1 MNMRAISPKDIYEIV
16 SLHGLCFETGWDKN
30 FIESLMDNP
39 NIYAILYEYDHKIT
53 GFMIASVIFPEAEIY
68 TICVRP
74 DMQNQ
79 GFASKILNYFLD
91 DCEQKQVQSTYLDV
105 RHDNHAAI
113 YLYEKFG
120 FKTISVRKN
129 YYSVGTEFYDAVI
142 MTKINSV

>member
-1 MNMRAISPKDIYEIV
+1 
-16 SLHGLCFETGWDKN
+16 
-30 FIESLMDNP
+30 
-39 NIYAILYEYDHKIT
+39 
-53 GFMIASVIFPEAEIY
+53 MIASVIFPEAEIY